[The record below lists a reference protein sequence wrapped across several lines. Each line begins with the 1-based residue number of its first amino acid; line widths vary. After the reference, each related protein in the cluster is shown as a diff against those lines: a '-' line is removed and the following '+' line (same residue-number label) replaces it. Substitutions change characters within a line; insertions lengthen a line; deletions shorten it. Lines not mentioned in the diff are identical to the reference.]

1 MIKTNFAKASAFYA
15 KALKDFDIK
24 IDDVAL
30 FIPHQIT
37 KYLTLKTCEILGL
50 PVERTVDLIGNHGNI
65 GCSSIPLAIAQNLEN
80 GKLKLGSGQQLVIFG
95 FGKRSNVPL
104 NTDNIFSKL
113 VESGSVV
120 KMTDGAYAYTG
131 LFLQVYRYF
140 CRKIDEFG
148 KKHFNG
154 IQEFEESVLYPVKEY
169 ETGHY
174 FESFPHHIMFQT
186 TMKSDAELLERFSK
200 NGTNDS
206 TIFSNDNMKRPENV
220 VRHAACVP
228 IYPMLKDAYI
238 PADSPK
244 YYLISGKCFRNEG
257 ANVYELARLNEF
269 YMKEFVCIGTLEQTL
284 DMIKSARALWEEWI
298 DTFNLNC
305 TIETANDSFFASNYK
320 KLKIFQILGDSKQE
334 FRVYIPDGDFFCAVS
349 SSNVHRTHFTKTYN
363 IHNDNSFCQS
373 SCFAFGIE
381 RLSYALLSQK
391 GVDIDKWDEA
401 TRKEIFG

>member
-1 MIKTNFAKASAFYA
+1 MKTIEYSTSEINASDVNVFTDMLAYVSEYIF
-15 KALKDFDIK
+15 KITRENGRVLLDIE
-24 IDDVAL
+24 D
-30 FIPHQIT
+30 T
-37 KYLTLKTCEILGL
+37 KEDEVLDK
-50 PVERTVDLIGNHGNI
+50 
-65 GCSSIPLAIAQNLEN
+65 IAQLRKTMELDEVKK
-80 GKLKLGSGQQLVIFG
+80 GREVTTKVLVD
-95 FGKRSNVPL
+95 KRSNVPL

-334 FRVYIPDGDFFCAVS
+334 FSVYIPDGDFFCAVS

-373 SCFAFGIE
+373 SCFAFGVE

>member
-1 MIKTNFAKASAFYA
+1 MKTIEYSTSEINASDVNVFTDMLAYVSEYIF
-15 KALKDFDIK
+15 KITRENGRVLLDIE
-24 IDDVAL
+24 D
-30 FIPHQIT
+30 T
-37 KYLTLKTCEILGL
+37 KEEEVLDK
-50 PVERTVDLIGNHGNI
+50 
-65 GCSSIPLAIAQNLEN
+65 IAQLRKTMELDEVKK
-80 GKLKLGSGQQLVIFG
+80 GREVTTKILVD
-95 FGKRSNVPL
+95 KRSNVPL

-373 SCFAFGIE
+373 SCFAFGVE

>member
-1 MIKTNFAKASAFYA
+1 MKTIEYSTSEINASDVNVFTDMLAYVSEYIF
-15 KALKDFDIK
+15 KITRENGRVLLDIE
-24 IDDVAL
+24 D
-30 FIPHQIT
+30 T
-37 KYLTLKTCEILGL
+37 KEDEVLDK
-50 PVERTVDLIGNHGNI
+50 
-65 GCSSIPLAIAQNLEN
+65 IAQLRKTMELDEVKK
-80 GKLKLGSGQQLVIFG
+80 GREVTTKVLVD
-95 FGKRSNVPL
+95 KRSNVPL

-174 FESFPHHIMFQT
+174 FESFLHHIMFQT

-334 FRVYIPDGDFFCAVS
+334 FSVYIPDGDFFCAVS

-373 SCFAFGIE
+373 SCFAFGVE

>member
-1 MIKTNFAKASAFYA
+1 MKTIEYSTSEINASDVNVFTDMLAYVSEYIF
-15 KALKDFDIK
+15 KITRENGRVLLDIE
-24 IDDVAL
+24 D
-30 FIPHQIT
+30 T
-37 KYLTLKTCEILGL
+37 KEDEVLDK
-50 PVERTVDLIGNHGNI
+50 
-65 GCSSIPLAIAQNLEN
+65 IAQLRKTMDLDEVKK
-80 GKLKLGSGQQLVIFG
+80 GREVTTKVLVD
-95 FGKRSNVPL
+95 KRSNVPL

>member
-1 MIKTNFAKASAFYA
+1 MKTIEYSTSEINASDVNVFTDMLAYVSEYIF
-15 KALKDFDIK
+15 KITRENGRVLLDIE
-24 IDDVAL
+24 D
-30 FIPHQIT
+30 T
-37 KYLTLKTCEILGL
+37 KEDEVLDK
-50 PVERTVDLIGNHGNI
+50 
-65 GCSSIPLAIAQNLEN
+65 IAQLRKTMELDEVKK
-80 GKLKLGSGQQLVIFG
+80 GREVTTKVLVD
-95 FGKRSNVPL
+95 KRSNVPL

-174 FESFPHHIMFQT
+174 FESFLHHIMFQT

-284 DMIKSARALWEEWI
+284 DMIKSARAFWEEWI

-334 FRVYIPDGDFFCAVS
+334 FSVYIPDGDFFCAVS

-373 SCFAFGIE
+373 SCFAFGVE

>member
-1 MIKTNFAKASAFYA
+1 MKTIEYSTSEINASDVNVFTDMLAYVSEYIF
-15 KALKDFDIK
+15 KITRENGRVLLDIE
-24 IDDVAL
+24 D
-30 FIPHQIT
+30 T
-37 KYLTLKTCEILGL
+37 KEEEVLDK
-50 PVERTVDLIGNHGNI
+50 
-65 GCSSIPLAIAQNLEN
+65 IAQLRKTMELDEVKK
-80 GKLKLGSGQQLVIFG
+80 GREVTTKVLVD
-95 FGKRSNVPL
+95 KRSNVPL

-373 SCFAFGIE
+373 SCFAFGVE

>member
-1 MIKTNFAKASAFYA
+1 MKTIEYSTSEINASDVNVFTDMLAYVSEYIF
-15 KALKDFDIK
+15 KITRENGRVLLDIE
-24 IDDVAL
+24 D
-30 FIPHQIT
+30 T
-37 KYLTLKTCEILGL
+37 KEDEVLDK
-50 PVERTVDLIGNHGNI
+50 
-65 GCSSIPLAIAQNLEN
+65 IAQLRKTMELDEVKK
-80 GKLKLGSGQQLVIFG
+80 GREVTTKVLVD
-95 FGKRSNVPL
+95 KRSNVPL

-228 IYPMLKDAYI
+228 IYPLLKDAYI

-334 FRVYIPDGDFFCAVS
+334 FRVYIPDGDFLCAVS

-381 RLSYALLSQK
+381 RLSYALISQK

>member
-1 MIKTNFAKASAFYA
+1 MKTIEYSTSEINASDVNVFTDMLAYVSEYIF
-15 KALKDFDIK
+15 KITRENGRVLLDIE
-24 IDDVAL
+24 D
-30 FIPHQIT
+30 T
-37 KYLTLKTCEILGL
+37 KEDEVLDK
-50 PVERTVDLIGNHGNI
+50 
-65 GCSSIPLAIAQNLEN
+65 IAQLRKTMELDEVKK
-80 GKLKLGSGQQLVIFG
+80 GREVTTKVLVD
-95 FGKRSNVPL
+95 KHSNVPL

-148 KKHFNG
+148 KNHFNG

-373 SCFAFGIE
+373 SCFAFGVE

>member
-1 MIKTNFAKASAFYA
+1 MKTIEYSTSEINASDVNVFTDMLAYVSEYIF
-15 KALKDFDIK
+15 KITRENGRVLLDIE
-24 IDDVAL
+24 D
-30 FIPHQIT
+30 T
-37 KYLTLKTCEILGL
+37 KEDEVLDK
-50 PVERTVDLIGNHGNI
+50 
-65 GCSSIPLAIAQNLEN
+65 IAQLRKTMELDEVKK
-80 GKLKLGSGQQLVIFG
+80 GREVTTKVLVD
-95 FGKRSNVPL
+95 KRSNVPL

-373 SCFAFGIE
+373 SCFAFGVE
-381 RLSYALLSQK
+381 RLAYALLSQK

>member
-1 MIKTNFAKASAFYA
+1 MKTIEYSTSEINASDVNVFTDMLAYVSEYIF
-15 KALKDFDIK
+15 KITRENGRVLLDIE
-24 IDDVAL
+24 D
-30 FIPHQIT
+30 T
-37 KYLTLKTCEILGL
+37 KEDEVLDK
-50 PVERTVDLIGNHGNI
+50 
-65 GCSSIPLAIAQNLEN
+65 IAQLRKTMELDEVKK
-80 GKLKLGSGQQLVIFG
+80 GREVTTKVLVD
-95 FGKRSNVPL
+95 KRSNVPL

-200 NGTNDS
+200 KGTNDS

-373 SCFAFGIE
+373 SCFAFGVE

>member
-1 MIKTNFAKASAFYA
+1 MKTIEYSTSEINASDVNVFTDMLAYVSEYIF
-15 KALKDFDIK
+15 KITRENGRVLLDIE
-24 IDDVAL
+24 D
-30 FIPHQIT
+30 T
-37 KYLTLKTCEILGL
+37 KEDEVLDK
-50 PVERTVDLIGNHGNI
+50 
-65 GCSSIPLAIAQNLEN
+65 IAQLRKTMELDEVKK
-80 GKLKLGSGQQLVIFG
+80 GREVTTKVLVD
-95 FGKRSNVPL
+95 KRSNVPL

-298 DTFNLNC
+298 DRFNLNC

-373 SCFAFGIE
+373 SCFAFGVE

>member
-1 MIKTNFAKASAFYA
+1 MKTIEYSTSEINASDVNVFTDMLAYVSEYIF
-15 KALKDFDIK
+15 KITRENGRVLLDIE
-24 IDDVAL
+24 D
-30 FIPHQIT
+30 T
-37 KYLTLKTCEILGL
+37 KEDEVLDK
-50 PVERTVDLIGNHGNI
+50 
-65 GCSSIPLAIAQNLEN
+65 IAQLRKTMELDEVKK
-80 GKLKLGSGQQLVIFG
+80 GREVTTKVLVD
-95 FGKRSNVPL
+95 KRSNVPL

-244 YYLISGKCFRNEG
+244 YYLISGECFRNEG

-334 FRVYIPDGDFFCAVS
+334 FRVYIPDGNFFCAVS

>member
-1 MIKTNFAKASAFYA
+1 M
-15 KALKDFDIK
+15 DIE
-24 IDDVAL
+24 D
-30 FIPHQIT
+30 T
-37 KYLTLKTCEILGL
+37 KEDEVLDK
-50 PVERTVDLIGNHGNI
+50 
-65 GCSSIPLAIAQNLEN
+65 IAQLRKTMELDEVKK
-80 GKLKLGSGQQLVIFG
+80 GREVTTKVLVD
-95 FGKRSNVPL
+95 KRSNVPL

-244 YYLISGKCFRNEG
+244 YYLISGECFRNEG

>member
-1 MIKTNFAKASAFYA
+1 MKTIEYSTSEINASDVNVFTDMLAYVSEYIF
-15 KALKDFDIK
+15 K
-24 IDDVAL
+24 ITRENGRVLLNIED
-30 FIPHQIT
+30 T
-37 KYLTLKTCEILGL
+37 KEDEVLDK
-50 PVERTVDLIGNHGNI
+50 
-65 GCSSIPLAIAQNLEN
+65 IAQLRKTMELDEVKK
-80 GKLKLGSGQQLVIFG
+80 GREVTTKVLVD
-95 FGKRSNVPL
+95 KRSNVPL

>member
-1 MIKTNFAKASAFYA
+1 MKTIEYSTSEINASDVNVFTDMLAYVSEYIF
-15 KALKDFDIK
+15 KITRENGRVLLDIE
-24 IDDVAL
+24 D
-30 FIPHQIT
+30 T
-37 KYLTLKTCEILGL
+37 KEDEVLDK
-50 PVERTVDLIGNHGNI
+50 
-65 GCSSIPLAIAQNLEN
+65 IAQLRKTMELDEVKK
-80 GKLKLGSGQQLVIFG
+80 GREVTTKVLVD
-95 FGKRSNVPL
+95 KRSNVPL

-373 SCFAFGIE
+373 SCFAFGVAG
-381 RLSYALLSQK
+381 LSYALLSQK

>member
-1 MIKTNFAKASAFYA
+1 MKTIEYSTSEINASDVNVFTDMLAYVSEYIF
-15 KALKDFDIK
+15 KITRENGRVLLDIE
-24 IDDVAL
+24 D
-30 FIPHQIT
+30 T
-37 KYLTLKTCEILGL
+37 KEDEVLDK
-50 PVERTVDLIGNHGNI
+50 
-65 GCSSIPLAIAQNLEN
+65 IAQLRKTMELDEVKK
-80 GKLKLGSGQQLVIFG
+80 GREVTTKVLVD
-95 FGKRSNVPL
+95 KRSNVPL

-186 TMKSDAELLERFSK
+186 TMKSDADLLERFSK

>member
-1 MIKTNFAKASAFYA
+1 MKTIEYSTSEINASDVNVFTDMLAYVSEYIF
-15 KALKDFDIK
+15 KITRENGRVLLDIE
-24 IDDVAL
+24 D
-30 FIPHQIT
+30 T
-37 KYLTLKTCEILGL
+37 KEDEVLDK
-50 PVERTVDLIGNHGNI
+50 
-65 GCSSIPLAIAQNLEN
+65 IAQLRKTMELDEVKK
-80 GKLKLGSGQQLVIFG
+80 GREVTTKVLVD
-95 FGKRSNVPL
+95 KRSNVPL

-257 ANVYELARLNEF
+257 ANVHELARLNEF

-381 RLSYALLSQK
+381 RLSYAFLSQK

>member
-1 MIKTNFAKASAFYA
+1 MKTIEYSTSEINASDVNVFTDMLAYVSEYIF
-15 KALKDFDIK
+15 KITRENGRVLLDIE
-24 IDDVAL
+24 D
-30 FIPHQIT
+30 T
-37 KYLTLKTCEILGL
+37 KEDEVLDK
-50 PVERTVDLIGNHGNI
+50 
-65 GCSSIPLAIAQNLEN
+65 IAQLRKTMELDEVKK
-80 GKLKLGSGQQLVIFG
+80 GREVTTKVLVD
-95 FGKRSNVPL
+95 KRSNVPL

-228 IYPMLKDAYI
+228 IYPMLKGAYI

-381 RLSYALLSQK
+381 RLSYALISQK

>member
-1 MIKTNFAKASAFYA
+1 MKTIEYSTSEINASDVNVFTDMLAYVSEYIF
-15 KALKDFDIK
+15 KITRENGRVLLDIE
-24 IDDVAL
+24 D
-30 FIPHQIT
+30 T
-37 KYLTLKTCEILGL
+37 KEDEVLDK
-50 PVERTVDLIGNHGNI
+50 
-65 GCSSIPLAIAQNLEN
+65 IAQIRKTMELDEVKK
-80 GKLKLGSGQQLVIFG
+80 GREVTTKVLVD
-95 FGKRSNVPL
+95 KRSNVPL

>member
-1 MIKTNFAKASAFYA
+1 MKTIEYSTSEINASDVNVFTDMLAYVSEYIF
-15 KALKDFDIK
+15 KITRENGRVLLDIE
-24 IDDVAL
+24 D
-30 FIPHQIT
+30 T
-37 KYLTLKTCEILGL
+37 KEDEVLDK
-50 PVERTVDLIGNHGNI
+50 
-65 GCSSIPLAIAQNLEN
+65 IAQLRKTMELDEVKK
-80 GKLKLGSGQQLVIFG
+80 GREVTTKVLVD
-95 FGKRSNVPL
+95 KRSNVPL

-373 SCFAFGIE
+373 SCFAFGVE

-401 TRKEIFG
+401 TRKEIFGYLI

>member
-1 MIKTNFAKASAFYA
+1 MKTIEYSTSEINASDVNVFTDMLAYVSEYIF
-15 KALKDFDIK
+15 KITRENGRVLLDIE
-24 IDDVAL
+24 D
-30 FIPHQIT
+30 T
-37 KYLTLKTCEILGL
+37 KEDEVLDK
-50 PVERTVDLIGNHGNI
+50 
-65 GCSSIPLAIAQNLEN
+65 IAQLRKTMELDEVKK
-80 GKLKLGSGQQLVIFG
+80 GREVTTKVLVD
-95 FGKRSNVPL
+95 KRSNVPL

-154 IQEFEESVLYPVKEY
+154 IQEFEESVLYPVKGY

-186 TMKSDAELLERFSK
+186 TMKSDAELLEHFSK

>member
-1 MIKTNFAKASAFYA
+1 MKTIEYSTSEINASDVNVFTDMLAYVSEYIF
-15 KALKDFDIK
+15 KITRENGRVLLDIE
-24 IDDVAL
+24 D
-30 FIPHQIT
+30 T
-37 KYLTLKTCEILGL
+37 KEDEVLDK
-50 PVERTVDLIGNHGNI
+50 
-65 GCSSIPLAIAQNLEN
+65 IAQLRKTMELDEVKK
-80 GKLKLGSGQQLVIFG
+80 GREVTTKVLVD
-95 FGKRSNVPL
+95 KRSNVPL

-174 FESFPHHIMFQT
+174 FESFPQHIMFQT

>member
-15 KALKDFDIK
+15 KALKDFTDMLAYVSEYIFKITRENGRVLLDIE
-24 IDDVAL
+24 D
-30 FIPHQIT
+30 T
-37 KYLTLKTCEILGL
+37 KEDEVLDK
-50 PVERTVDLIGNHGNI
+50 
-65 GCSSIPLAIAQNLEN
+65 IAQLRKTMELDEVKK
-80 GKLKLGSGQQLVIFG
+80 GREVTTKVLVD
-95 FGKRSNVPL
+95 KRSNVPL

-200 NGTNDS
+200 KGTNDS

-373 SCFAFGIE
+373 SCFAFGVE

>member
-1 MIKTNFAKASAFYA
+1 MKTIEYSTSEINASDVNVFTDMLAYVSEYIF
-15 KALKDFDIK
+15 KITRENGRVLLDIE
-24 IDDVAL
+24 D
-30 FIPHQIT
+30 T
-37 KYLTLKTCEILGL
+37 KEDEVLDK
-50 PVERTVDLIGNHGNI
+50 
-65 GCSSIPLAIAQNLEN
+65 IAQLRKTMELDEVKK
-80 GKLKLGSGQQLVIFG
+80 GREVTTKVLVD
-95 FGKRSNVPL
+95 KRSNVPL

-120 KMTDGAYAYTG
+120 KMTDGAYAYMG

>member
-1 MIKTNFAKASAFYA
+1 MKTIEYSTSEINASDVNVFTDMLAYVSEYIF
-15 KALKDFDIK
+15 KITRENGRVLLDIE
-24 IDDVAL
+24 D
-30 FIPHQIT
+30 T
-37 KYLTLKTCEILGL
+37 KEDEVLDK
-50 PVERTVDLIGNHGNI
+50 
-65 GCSSIPLAIAQNLEN
+65 IAQLRKTMELDEVKK
-80 GKLKLGSGQQLVIFG
+80 GREVTTKVLVD
-95 FGKRSNVPL
+95 KRSNVPL

-140 CRKIDEFG
+140 CRKIYEFG

-373 SCFAFGIE
+373 SCFAFGVE

>member
-1 MIKTNFAKASAFYA
+1 MKTIEYSTSEINASDVNVFTDMLAYVSEYIF
-15 KALKDFDIK
+15 KITRENGRVLLDIE
-24 IDDVAL
+24 D
-30 FIPHQIT
+30 T
-37 KYLTLKTCEILGL
+37 KEDEVLDK
-50 PVERTVDLIGNHGNI
+50 
-65 GCSSIPLAIAQNLEN
+65 IAQLRKTMELDEVKK
-80 GKLKLGSGQQLVIFG
+80 GREVTTKVLVD
-95 FGKRSNVPL
+95 KRSNVPL

-148 KKHFNG
+148 KNQFNG
-154 IQEFEESVLYPVKEY
+154 IQEFEESVLYTVKEY

>member
-1 MIKTNFAKASAFYA
+1 MKTIEYSTSEINASDVNVFTDMLAYVSEYIF
-15 KALKDFDIK
+15 KITRENGRVLLDIE
-24 IDDVAL
+24 D
-30 FIPHQIT
+30 T
-37 KYLTLKTCEILGL
+37 KEDEVLEK
-50 PVERTVDLIGNHGNI
+50 
-65 GCSSIPLAIAQNLEN
+65 IAQLRKTMELDEVKK
-80 GKLKLGSGQQLVIFG
+80 GREVTTKVLVD
-95 FGKRSNVPL
+95 KRSNVPL

-373 SCFAFGIE
+373 SCFAFGVE

>member
-1 MIKTNFAKASAFYA
+1 MKTIEYSTSEINASDVNVFTDMLAYVSEYIF
-15 KALKDFDIK
+15 KITRENGRVLLDIE
-24 IDDVAL
+24 D
-30 FIPHQIT
+30 T
-37 KYLTLKTCEILGL
+37 KEDEVLDK
-50 PVERTVDLIGNHGNI
+50 
-65 GCSSIPLAIAQNLEN
+65 IAQLRKTMVLDEVKK
-80 GKLKLGSGQQLVIFG
+80 GREVTTKVLVD
-95 FGKRSNVPL
+95 KRSNVPL

-373 SCFAFGIE
+373 SCFAFGVE

>member
-1 MIKTNFAKASAFYA
+1 MKTIEYSTSEINASDVNVFTDMLAYVSEYIF
-15 KALKDFDIK
+15 KITRENGRVLLDIE
-24 IDDVAL
+24 D
-30 FIPHQIT
+30 T
-37 KYLTLKTCEILGL
+37 KEDEVLDK
-50 PVERTVDLIGNHGNI
+50 
-65 GCSSIPLAIAQNLEN
+65 IAQLRKTMELDEVKK
-80 GKLKLGSGQQLVIFG
+80 GREVTTKVLVD
-95 FGKRSNVPL
+95 KRSNVPL

-113 VESGSVV
+113 VESSSVV

-373 SCFAFGIE
+373 SCFAFGVE

>member
-1 MIKTNFAKASAFYA
+1 MKTIEYSTSEINASDVNVFTDMLAYISEYIF
-15 KALKDFDIK
+15 KITRENGRVLLDIE
-24 IDDVAL
+24 D
-30 FIPHQIT
+30 T
-37 KYLTLKTCEILGL
+37 KEDEVLDK
-50 PVERTVDLIGNHGNI
+50 
-65 GCSSIPLAIAQNLEN
+65 IAQLRKTMELDEVKK
-80 GKLKLGSGQQLVIFG
+80 GREVTTKVLVD
-95 FGKRSNVPL
+95 KRSNVPL

-373 SCFAFGIE
+373 SCFAFGVE

>member
-1 MIKTNFAKASAFYA
+1 MKTIEYSTSEINASDVNVFTDMLAYVSEYIF
-15 KALKDFDIK
+15 KITRENGRVLLDIE
-24 IDDVAL
+24 D
-30 FIPHQIT
+30 T
-37 KYLTLKTCEILGL
+37 KEDEVLDK
-50 PVERTVDLIGNHGNI
+50 
-65 GCSSIPLAIAQNLEN
+65 IAQLRKTMELDEVKK
-80 GKLKLGSGQQLVIFG
+80 GREVTTKVLVD
-95 FGKRSNVPL
+95 KRSNVPL

-174 FESFPHHIMFQT
+174 FESFLHHIMFQT

-373 SCFAFGIE
+373 SCFAFGVE

>member
-1 MIKTNFAKASAFYA
+1 MKTIEYSTSEINASDVNVFTDMLAYVSEYIF
-15 KALKDFDIK
+15 KITRENGRVLLDIE
-24 IDDVAL
+24 D
-30 FIPHQIT
+30 T
-37 KYLTLKTCEILGL
+37 KEDEVLDK
-50 PVERTVDLIGNHGNI
+50 
-65 GCSSIPLAIAQNLEN
+65 IAQLRKTMELDEVKK
-80 GKLKLGSGQQLVIFG
+80 GREVTTKVLVD
-95 FGKRSNVPL
+95 KRSNVPL

-200 NGTNDS
+200 SGTNDS

-269 YMKEFVCIGTLEQTL
+269 YMKEFVCIGTLEQIL

>member
-1 MIKTNFAKASAFYA
+1 MKTIEYSTSEINASDVNVFTDMLAYISEYIF
-15 KALKDFDIK
+15 KITRENGRVLLDIE
-24 IDDVAL
+24 D
-30 FIPHQIT
+30 T
-37 KYLTLKTCEILGL
+37 KEDEVLDK
-50 PVERTVDLIGNHGNI
+50 
-65 GCSSIPLAIAQNLEN
+65 IAQLRKTMELDEVKK
-80 GKLKLGSGQQLVIFG
+80 GREVTTKVLVD
-95 FGKRSNVPL
+95 KRSNVPL

>member
-1 MIKTNFAKASAFYA
+1 MKTIEYSTSEINASDVNVFTDMLAYVSEYIF
-15 KALKDFDIK
+15 KITRENGRVLLDIE
-24 IDDVAL
+24 D
-30 FIPHQIT
+30 T
-37 KYLTLKTCEILGL
+37 KEDEVLDK
-50 PVERTVDLIGNHGNI
+50 
-65 GCSSIPLAIAQNLEN
+65 IAQLRKTMELDEVKK
-80 GKLKLGSGQQLVIFG
+80 GREVTTKILVD
-95 FGKRSNVPL
+95 KRSNVPL

-140 CRKIDEFG
+140 CQKIDEFG

-373 SCFAFGIE
+373 SCFAFGVE

>member
-1 MIKTNFAKASAFYA
+1 MKTIEYSTSEINASDVNVFTDMLAYVSEYIF
-15 KALKDFDIK
+15 KITRENGRVLLDIE
-24 IDDVAL
+24 D
-30 FIPHQIT
+30 T
-37 KYLTLKTCEILGL
+37 KEDEVLDK
-50 PVERTVDLIGNHGNI
+50 
-65 GCSSIPLAIAQNLEN
+65 IAQLRKTMELDEVKK
-80 GKLKLGSGQQLVIFG
+80 GREVTTKVLVD
-95 FGKRSNVPL
+95 KRSNVPL

-200 NGTNDS
+200 KGTNDS

-238 PADSPK
+238 PAHSPK

-373 SCFAFGIE
+373 SCFAFGVE